1 MGNQE
6 YQRESKTLELSISN
20 KSWEL
25 RAQVSVPMEP
35 VQVDELLPLARTL
48 SDAIVNETKKILQ
61 QSGET
66 ISCKKGCGACCRQL
80 VAISEIEARSL
91 SLLVDN
97 IAEPRRSLL
106 RARFAE
112 AQMRLEEAG
121 LLQNLKN
128 ATQLSENDYLSLS
141 SAYFEQHI
149 ACPFLEDESC
159 SIYSERPITCR
170 EYLVT
175 SPSENCNRPIESNI
189 NRVNLPLKVFNA
201 VARWRVLP
209 TNHFLERW
217 VPLILALE
225 WSESFPSGPPPK
237 PGPELVRELLDH
249 LAGKTTACDQ
259 ETDSN
264 NPTEVGGAACE
275 ESTPP
280 QLHSS

>member
-1 MGNQE
+1 MSNPE
-6 YQRESKTLELSISN
+6 YQRASKTVELSISN
-20 KSWEL
+20 SEWEL
-25 RAQVSVPMEP
+25 QAQVTVPIEP
-35 VQVDELLPLARTL
+35 VQVDELLPLARAL
-48 SDAIVNETKKILQ
+48 SDALVNETQKILQ

-80 VAISEIEARSL
+80 VAISEIEARQL

-97 IAEPRRSLL
+97 IPEPRRSLL
-106 RARFAE
+106 RSRFAE
-112 AQMRLEEAG
+112 AQRRLEEAG

-128 ATQLSENDYLSLS
+128 AAQLSENDYLSLS

-175 SPSENCNRPIESNI
+175 SPSENCSRPIESNI

-201 VARWRVLP
+201 VARWQVLP

-217 VPLILALE
+217 VPLVLALE
-225 WSESFPSGPPPK
+225 WAESFPSGPLPQ

-249 LAGKTTACDQ
+249 LSGKTTSFEQDI
-259 ETDSN
+259 D
-264 NPTEVGGAACE
+264 PTKFTEAGGVV
-275 ESTPP
+275 
-280 QLHSS
+280 